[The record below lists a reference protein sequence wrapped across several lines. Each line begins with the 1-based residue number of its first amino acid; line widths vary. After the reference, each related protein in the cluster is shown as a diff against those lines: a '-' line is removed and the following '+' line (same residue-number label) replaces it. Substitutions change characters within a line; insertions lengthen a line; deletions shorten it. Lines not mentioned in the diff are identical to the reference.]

1 MSVFTWTFL
10 NFLAMH
16 VMASCLFTF
25 FKFIFSDGREISEP
39 FIKFHPEYY
48 KIIENPID
56 LSGIFLKIEAGNYQ
70 TMKDLEIDF
79 DLLCQNAQKFND
91 VNSME
96 YKDSFA
102 LKLVFKNAIKEN
114 IKTKDEGK
122 DFSMLLKIIL

>member
-1 MSVFTWTFL
+1 
-10 NFLAMH
+10 
-16 VMASCLFTF
+16 
-25 FKFIFSDGREISEP
+25 
-39 FIKFHPEYY
+39 
-48 KIIENPID
+48 
-56 LSGIFLKIEAGNYQ
+56 
-70 TMKDLEIDF
+70 MKDLEIDF